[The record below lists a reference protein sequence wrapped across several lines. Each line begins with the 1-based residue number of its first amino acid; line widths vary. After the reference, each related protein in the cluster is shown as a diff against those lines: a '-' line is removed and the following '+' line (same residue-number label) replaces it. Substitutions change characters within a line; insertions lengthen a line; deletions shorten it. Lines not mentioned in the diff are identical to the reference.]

1 MLELR
6 GKYNE
11 TKVFTDL
18 IDESAISQLTLLL
31 NQEFVK
37 DSKIRI
43 MPDVHAGAG
52 CTIGTTMTIHDKIVP
67 NLVGVDIGCGMLCTE
82 LKDADFDPEKLDRI
96 IREFIPSGHE
106 IHDNED
112 KNFTKLNELYCK
124 NHVDLSRALRSI
136 GSLGGGNHFV
146 EIDKDE
152 NGKLYLVIH
161 SGSRHLG
168 LEVANYYQNMAY
180 NNCNKSSKEEVQALI
195 NSYKQAGRQR
205 EIEKALIAMKN
216 TKRTNIPKD
225 LCYIEGDDMTH
236 YIHDMKIMN
245 DFAKAN
251 RQKMADIIISKMNWN
266 VTESF
271 STIHN
276 YVDTDHMILR
286 KGSVSARKDE
296 KLIIPMNMRDGSLI
310 CIGKGNNEWNQ
321 SAPHGAGRLMSRGEA
336 REQVGMEE
344 YRASMKNIW
353 STSVCEATIDE
364 SPMAYKPMESI
375 IENVKDT
382 VDIVNIIKP
391 VYNFKA
397 SN

>member
-11 TKVFTDL
+11 AKVFTDL

-82 LKDADFDPEKLDRI
+82 LEDADFEPEKLDRI

>member
-11 TKVFTDL
+11 AKVFTDL

-82 LKDADFDPEKLDRI
+82 LEDADFEPEKLDRI

-106 IHDNED
+106 IHDSED

-195 NSYKQAGRQR
+195 NSYKEAGRQR

-225 LCYIEGDDMTH
+225 LCYIEGNDMTH

-266 VTESF
+266 ATESF

-276 YVDTDHMILR
+276 YVDTEHMILR
-286 KGSVSARKDE
+286 KGSVSAKKDE

-310 CIGKGNNEWNQ
+310 CIGKGNDEWNQ

-336 REQVGMEE
+336 REQVDMEE
-344 YRASMKNIW
+344 YRASMKDIW

-382 VDIVNIIKP
+382 VEILNVIKP